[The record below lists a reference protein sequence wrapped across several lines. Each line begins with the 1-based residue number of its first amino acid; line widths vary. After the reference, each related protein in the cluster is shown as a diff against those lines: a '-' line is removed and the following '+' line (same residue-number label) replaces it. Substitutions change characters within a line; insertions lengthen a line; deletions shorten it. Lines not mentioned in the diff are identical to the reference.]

1 MTREEALAT
10 FAQLTQIQHFVG
22 TIDRMTKDLSMH
34 LNRVSNRGYDT
45 ETQLHSYL
53 ACYFRCV
60 GQYGPELTG
69 IPESELAELA
79 EVWEELVAHLSL
91 LQPLAL
97 ELANKA
103 HTISYPDHI
112 PLPTLMSQEEAR
124 VVVKDDLP
132 F

>member
-22 TIDRMTKDLSMH
+22 TIDRMTKDLSMC
-34 LNRVSNRGYDT
+34 LNQVSNRWYDT

-53 ACYFRCV
+53 ERYFRCV
-60 GQYGPELTG
+60 GQYGPKLTG
-69 IPESELAELA
+69 IPESELADLA
-79 EVWEELVAHLSL
+79 EEWKELVAHLSL

-97 ELANKA
+97 ELVNKA
-103 HTISYPDHI
+103 HNISYPNHI
-112 PLPTLMSQEEAR
+112 PLPTLMSQEEANA
-124 VVVKDDLP
+124 VLEDDLP